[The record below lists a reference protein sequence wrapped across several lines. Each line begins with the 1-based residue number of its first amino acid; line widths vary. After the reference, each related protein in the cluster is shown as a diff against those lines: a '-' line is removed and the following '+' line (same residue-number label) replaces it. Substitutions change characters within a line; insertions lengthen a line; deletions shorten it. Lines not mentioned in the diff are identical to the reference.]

1 MPIMK
6 FQSGGSRLNV
16 PTVRPNLFK
25 IDKDLLYKQEFWFKE
40 PHLYKL
46 SSDWVCLFSGELQD
60 TRCHINMCQVII
72 LYWGL
77 SGEYYW
83 GKVSIQNH
91 ICRTRPRQYVNI
103 RSAWNMVF
111 GIGLMSRD
119 NSYLDEVWRKTNS
132 TRKVIYMNI
141 YIYSVCR
148 AFSTV
153 TGRQGHGGVSS
164 CLVMTPMPGLVE
176 EQKYSISW

>member
-1 MPIMK
+1 MPISLC
-6 FQSGGSRLNV
+6 FLSVRTRLNV
-16 PTVRPNLFK
+16 SIIRTNVFK

-60 TRCHINMCQVII
+60 TWCHIHMCQVII

-77 SGEYYW
+77 SDEYYW
-83 GKVSIQNH
+83 GRVSIQKH

-119 NSYLDEVWRKTNS
+119 NSYLDEVWWKTSS
-132 TRKVIYMNI
+132 TRKVNISIFI
-141 YIYSVCR
+141 YILS
-148 AFSTV
+148 A
-153 TGRQGHGGVSS
+153 GHS
-164 CLVMTPMPGLVE
+164 L
-176 EQKYSISW
+176 W